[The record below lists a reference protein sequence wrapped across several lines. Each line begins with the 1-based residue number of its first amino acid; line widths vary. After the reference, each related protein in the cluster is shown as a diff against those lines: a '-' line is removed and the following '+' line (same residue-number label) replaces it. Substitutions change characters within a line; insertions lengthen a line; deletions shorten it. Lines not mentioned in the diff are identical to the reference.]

1 MSKVERDCLRVL
13 KASAPDGSL
22 SASVSSCRPWAS
34 ALFVG
39 HRLTI
44 AIQAHDDSWLD
55 GWLVG
60 LPDTELTWPGHFAA
74 SVDVIERGA
83 NAATIELLIVE
94 S

>member
-1 MSKVERDCLRVL
+1 MEATVKE
-13 KASAPDGSL
+13 
-22 SASVSSCRPWAS
+22 CRPWAS

-44 AIQAHDDSWLD
+44 SVAADEDSRLDD
-55 GWLVG
+55 WLVT
-60 LPDTELTWPGHFAA
+60 LPETELTWPGHFAA
-74 SVDVIERGA
+74 SVDVIERRA